1 MTEKRKYDV
10 FLSYSSDDRDWASE
24 IVAALKDSGVST
36 WFDAHEIVPGDRWQP
51 RLEEALRESRVLILI
66 VSPKSLSRPWT
77 FFEVGAAVA
86 DSKRIV
92 PVLADDVDVSNLPPL
107 LQQYQSVKERS
118 PREAARRVAEAVA
131 HASVDD
137 S

>member
-10 FLSYSSDDRDWASE
+10 FLSYSSEDRDWATE
-24 IVAALKDSGVST
+24 ITTALKDSGVST
-36 WFDAHEIVPGDRWQP
+36 WFDAHDIVPGDRWQT
-51 RLEEALRESRVLILI
+51 RIEEALRESRVLVLI
-66 VSPKSLSRPWT
+66 VSPKSLNRPWT
-77 FFEVGAAVA
+77 FFEIGAAVA

-92 PVLADDVDVSNLPPL
+92 PVLAEDVDIASLPPL
-107 LQQYQSVKERS
+107 LRQFQSVKERS

-131 HASVDD
+131 HSSGDN